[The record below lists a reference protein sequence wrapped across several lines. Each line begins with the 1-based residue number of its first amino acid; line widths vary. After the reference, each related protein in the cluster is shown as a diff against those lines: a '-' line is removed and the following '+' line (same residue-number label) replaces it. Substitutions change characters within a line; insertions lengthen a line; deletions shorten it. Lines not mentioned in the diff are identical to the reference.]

1 MESDNGNTR
10 SWVLETKHL
19 SRVVSG
25 KHVVEDI
32 SIQVERGDVV
42 AIVGPSGSGKSSLLR
57 LINRLDEPTSGTVC
71 LEGTDYHDIP
81 PRQLRRQIGMMTQTA
96 FLFPGTVADNLR
108 FGPHQQGKEL
118 PEEAISRLLNQV
130 GLAGQA
136 RSDVSHLSG
145 GEAQRVSLARALAN
159 APLVLLLD
167 EPTSALDEATKQ
179 EVESLI
185 LQVVRQNSLTCLMVT
200 HDPAQAAR
208 VAVHVLLL
216 KEGKLAR
223 MGPAKEV
230 LHAEANLH

>member
-1 MESDNGNTR
+1 MEKDKGSKG
-10 SWVLETKHL
+10 SWILETNHL

-32 SIQVERGDVV
+32 SIQVERGDVM
-42 AIVGPSGSGKSSLLR
+42 AIVGPSGSGKSSFLR
-57 LINRLDEPTSGTVC
+57 LLNRLDEPTSGTVY
-71 LEGTDYHDIP
+71 LEGMDCHEIP

-96 FLFPGTVADNLR
+96 FLFPGTIADNLR

-118 PEEAISRLLNQV
+118 AEEAISRLLNQV
-130 GLAGQA
+130 GLAGQE

-159 APLVLLLD
+159 TPLVLLLD

-200 HDPAQAAR
+200 HDPSQAAR
-208 VAVHVLLL
+208 MAVHALLL
-216 KEGKLAR
+216 REGKLDR
-223 MGPAKEV
+223 IGPAKEV
-230 LHAEANLH
+230 LNAETSLH